1 MGTGYVQPSRRRAHG
16 ASSRRRGAD
25 AADGLGGPTTQRFGD
40 VDVTFEP
47 LGHGPLRLEADN
59 GQVALFPRA
68 WARLRASDG
77 RRGVGW
83 IEWNV

>member
-1 MGTGYVQPSRRRAHG
+1 MQL
-16 ASSRRRGAD
+16 
-25 AADGLGGPTTQRFGD
+25 DGLGGPTTQRFGD

-47 LGHGPLRLEADN
+47 LGHGRLRLEADN

-83 IEWNV
+83 IEERLGAATAGPMLAC